1 MCVNIH
7 LLFHILKTINIIL
20 TRFACDG
27 LKRQRLTSPLLKGK
41 DGNLTPVSWEDA
53 LVTAAQMLDSTPSEQ
68 IAAVAGGFCDG
79 EVSIISCPLT
89 MCVSV

>member
-1 MCVNIH
+1 M
-7 LLFHILKTINIIL
+7 LFHILKTLNIIL

-79 EVSIISCPLT
+79 EVSIVSCPLT
-89 MCVSV
+89 ICVSV